1 MEAPYRSI
9 GIISSRIG
17 ATGQIIAV
25 DDAVKET
32 NTKVLSIMLP
42 RDTKGGGGHGN
53 YIVIGAET
61 VADARK
67 AVELTLEKTKK
78 NAGEIYVSS
87 AGHLEMAFSP
97 RADQALELAF
107 GIPQGKHSDL
117 CAAVRPPIGMVMAD
131 LAVKSADVEIAKYM
145 TPNEGTSHT
154 NEVIVALSGETS
166 AVKTAVLTRTGSR
179 SCTSWFNGRRS
190 KESGRALYSLLI
202 FRKNGTFCV
211 LPYSFNVFYRH
222 LHIHEDNKIFSE
234 PHMTTIPIWL
244 NILAIPWF
252 RILE

>member
-1 MEAPYRSI
+1 MNHTLPEFVGTTVLDTIGLVIANVAPALRKKMKMEAPYRSI

-107 GIPQGKHSDL
+107 GIPQGKAFGFV
-117 CAAVRPPIGMVMAD
+117 CGCPAAIGMVMAD

-166 AVKTAVLTRTGSR
+166 AVKTAVLTAREAGLALLGSMEGEVK
-179 SCTSWFNGRRS
+179 SLG
-190 KESGRALYSLLI
+190 EPYSL
-202 FRKNGTFCV
+202 
-211 LPYSFNVFYRH
+211 S
-222 LHIHEDNKIFSE
+222 
-234 PHMTTIPIWL
+234 
-244 NILAIPWF
+244 
-252 RILE
+252 

>member
-1 MEAPYRSI
+1 MNHTLPEFVGTTVLDTIGLVIANVAPALRKKMKMEAPYRSI

-97 RADQALELAF
+97 RADQALKLAF
-107 GIPQGKHSDL
+107 GIPHGKAFGFV
-117 CAAVRPPIGMVMAD
+117 CGCPAAIGMVMAD

-166 AVKTAVLTRTGSR
+166 AVKTAVLTAREAGLALLGSME
-179 SCTSWFNGRRS
+179 GEV
-190 KESGRALYSLLI
+190 KSL
-202 FRKNGTFCV
+202 GE
-211 LPYSFNVFYRH
+211 PY
-222 LHIHEDNKIFSE
+222 
-234 PHMTTIPIWL
+234 
-244 NILAIPWF
+244 ILS
-252 RILE
+252 

>member
-1 MEAPYRSI
+1 MNHTLPEFVGTTVLDTIGLVIANVAPALRKKMKMEAPYRSI

-42 RDTKGGGGHGN
+42 RDTN

-107 GIPQGKHSDL
+107 GIPHGKAFGFV
-117 CAAVRPPIGMVMAD
+117 CGCPAAIGMVMAD

-166 AVKTAVLTRTGSR
+166 AVKTAVLTAREAGLALLGSME
-179 SCTSWFNGRRS
+179 GEV
-190 KESGRALYSLLI
+190 KSL
-202 FRKNGTFCV
+202 GE
-211 LPYSFNVFYRH
+211 PY
-222 LHIHEDNKIFSE
+222 
-234 PHMTTIPIWL
+234 
-244 NILAIPWF
+244 ILS
-252 RILE
+252 

>member
-1 MEAPYRSI
+1 MNHTLPEFIGTTVLDTIGLVIANVAPALRKKMKMEAPYRSI

-78 NAGEIYVSS
+78 KCRRN
-87 AGHLEMAFSP
+87 LRQQR
-97 RADQALELAF
+97 RASGN
-107 GIPQGKHSDL
+107 GIFP
-117 CAAVRPPIGMVMAD
+117 
-131 LAVKSADVEIAKYM
+131 E
-145 TPNEGTSHT
+145 
-154 NEVIVALSGETS
+154 
-166 AVKTAVLTRTGSR
+166 SR
-179 SCTSWFNGRRS
+179 SG
-190 KESGRALYSLLI
+190 A
-202 FRKNGTFCV
+202 
-211 LPYSFNVFYRH
+211 
-222 LHIHEDNKIFSE
+222 
-234 PHMTTIPIWL
+234 
-244 NILAIPWF
+244 
-252 RILE
+252 

>member
-1 MEAPYRSI
+1 MNHTLPEFVGTTVLDTIGLVIANVAPALRKKMKMEAPYRSI

-107 GIPQGKHSDL
+107 GIPHGKAFGL
-117 CAAVRPPIGMVMAD
+117 VCGCPAAIGMVMAD

-166 AVKTAVLTRTGSR
+166 AVKTAVLTAREAGLALLGSME
-179 SCTSWFNGRRS
+179 GEV
-190 KESGRALYSLLI
+190 KSL
-202 FRKNGTFCV
+202 GE
-211 LPYSFNVFYRH
+211 PY
-222 LHIHEDNKIFSE
+222 
-234 PHMTTIPIWL
+234 
-244 NILAIPWF
+244 ILS
-252 RILE
+252 

>member
-1 MEAPYRSI
+1 MNHTLPEFVGTTVLDTIGLVIANVAPALRKKMKMEAPYRSI

-42 RDTKGGGGHGN
+42 RDTKSGGGHGN
-53 YIVIGAET
+53 YIVICAET

-107 GIPQGKHSDL
+107 GIPHGKAFGFV
-117 CAAVRPPIGMVMAD
+117 CGCPAAIGMVMAD

-166 AVKTAVLTRTGSR
+166 AVKTAVLTAREAGLALLGSME
-179 SCTSWFNGRRS
+179 GEV
-190 KESGRALYSLLI
+190 KSL
-202 FRKNGTFCV
+202 GE
-211 LPYSFNVFYRH
+211 PY
-222 LHIHEDNKIFSE
+222 
-234 PHMTTIPIWL
+234 
-244 NILAIPWF
+244 ILS
-252 RILE
+252 

>member
-1 MEAPYRSI
+1 MNHTLPEFVGTTVLDTIGLVIANVAPALRKKMKMEAPYRSI

-97 RADQALELAF
+97 RADAGA
-107 GIPQGKHSDL
+107 
-117 CAAVRPPIGMVMAD
+117 
-131 LAVKSADVEIAKYM
+131 
-145 TPNEGTSHT
+145 
-154 NEVIVALSGETS
+154 
-166 AVKTAVLTRTGSR
+166 
-179 SCTSWFNGRRS
+179 
-190 KESGRALYSLLI
+190 
-202 FRKNGTFCV
+202 
-211 LPYSFNVFYRH
+211 
-222 LHIHEDNKIFSE
+222 
-234 PHMTTIPIWL
+234 
-244 NILAIPWF
+244 
-252 RILE
+252 

>member
-1 MEAPYRSI
+1 MNHTLPEFIGTTVLDTIGLVIANVAPALRKKMKMEAPYRSI

-87 AGHLEMAFSP
+87 AGHLE
-97 RADQALELAF
+97 E
-107 GIPQGKHSDL
+107 
-117 CAAVRPPIGMVMAD
+117 PI
-131 LAVKSADVEIAKYM
+131 
-145 TPNEGTSHT
+145 
-154 NEVIVALSGETS
+154 
-166 AVKTAVLTRTGSR
+166 
-179 SCTSWFNGRRS
+179 RR
-190 KESGRALYSLLI
+190 
-202 FRKNGTFCV
+202 
-211 LPYSFNVFYRH
+211 
-222 LHIHEDNKIFSE
+222 
-234 PHMTTIPIWL
+234 L
-244 NILAIPWF
+244 N
-252 RILE
+252 